1 MMARHVVF
9 LVEDLSTEAFLRAL
23 LPRLIPADRSFEIH
37 AFQGKPDLLAKLAA
51 RLRAYARWLPQDW
64 RLVVLVDRD
73 EEDCLEL
80 KKHLESTAAAAG
92 LVTRSRAGAQPWQ
105 LVNRIAIE
113 ELEAWYFGNW
123 SAVRVAY
130 PRLPSDVPQKEGF
143 RNPDAIVGGT
153 WEAFERV
160 IRQRGY
166 FTTGLRKVEAA
177 RVIGAVVDPTHN
189 RSASFRAFTSAVTEA
204 CA

>member
-1 MMARHVVF
+1 MRARHVVF

-23 LPRLIPADRSFEIH
+23 LPRLFPAERSFEIH
-37 AFQGKPDLLAKLAA
+37 AFQGKPDLLANLSA
-51 RLRAYARWLPQDW
+51 RLRAYARWLPEDS

-73 EEDCLEL
+73 DEDCVEL
-80 KKHLESTAAAAG
+80 KLRLESTATAAG

-113 ELEAWYFGNW
+113 ELEAWYFGDW
-123 SAVRVAY
+123 PAVQAAY
-130 PRLPSDVPQKEGF
+130 PRLPSDIPRKEGF

-160 IRQRGY
+160 LRRRGY

-177 RVIGAVVDPTHN
+177 RAIGEVVDPARS
-189 RSASFRAFTSAVTEA
+189 RSASFRVFTTAVLEA